1 MGYDYALVH
10 LKYTVPPAAA
20 LTLCYHPL
28 STKLGLYKILFLV
41 TIAVVSTTPWD
52 SYLIKTRI
60 WTYPPNAIAGPTLF
74 GIPAEEVFFFVVQ
87 TYNTSLLYLLLSKP
101 TFHPIYLR
109 GQRLLHDSRRLRQWR
124 WIGIIVI
131 VSVTLVGASMIG
143 KGGEGLY
150 MGLILVWA
158 SPFVLLLWCLAY
170 QFIIG
175 LPMSNTIIP
184 IAIPTVYLWII
195 DTLALKRG
203 TWVIESGTKL
213 GWHLWDGLEIEEAV
227 FFLATN
233 VLIVFGLV
241 AFDNAFAILQTFPSL
256 FPTCPTLP
264 SPLLLVKAL
273 LVPPTMYDEE
283 RVNGLKQALARLRAK
298 SRSFYLASGVF
309 QGRLRVDMILL
320 YSFCRVADD
329 LVDEAKS
336 IAEAKRWICDLK
348 QYLDLAYDSS
358 LAEKHC
364 SVNDY
369 VRAVFPPST
378 QAALLMLPTAY
389 LSPTPLYELVKG
401 LETDLQFLTQKTTFP
416 INDEDTLRTYGARV
430 AGTVAE
436 ACLELVYHHTTAN
449 ISETQR
455 KSIVRAGGRM
465 GIALQYINIARDIEV
480 DAANGRVYLPTTWLK
495 QEGSSPEDII
505 KDPTSRQAENLR
517 QRLLKSA
524 MIVYEDAKEAIEELP
539 VEARAPMRVAVES
552 YVEIGRV
559 LKTPGYKVKAC
570 RATVPKL
577 RRLVVAWKA
586 LQQKYVRDA
595 EPTKACTLLG
605 LRLDPDIV
613 MEEMTKS
620 D

>member
-1 MGYDYALVH
+1 
-10 LKYTVPPAAA
+10 
-20 LTLCYHPL
+20 
-28 STKLGLYKILFLV
+28 
-41 TIAVVSTTPWD
+41 
-52 SYLIKTRI
+52 
-60 WTYPPNAIAGPTLF
+60 
-74 GIPAEEVFFFVVQ
+74 
-87 TYNTSLLYLLLSKP
+87 
-101 TFHPIYLR
+101 
-109 GQRLLHDSRRLRQWR
+109 
-124 WIGIIVI
+124 
-131 VSVTLVGASMIG
+131 
-143 KGGEGLY
+143 
-150 MGLILVWA
+150 
-158 SPFVLLLWCLAY
+158 
-170 QFIIG
+170 
-175 LPMSNTIIP
+175 MSNTVIP
-184 IAIPTVYLWII
+184 IAIPTVYLWIV

-256 FPTCPTLP
+256 FSTCPTLP
-264 SPLLLVKAL
+264 SPLLLVNAL
-273 LVPPTMYDEE
+273 LIPPTMYDEE

-309 QGRLRVDMILL
+309 QGRLRVDMVLL

-336 IAEAKRWICDLK
+336 IAEARRWICNLK

-401 LETDLQFLTQKTTFP
+401 LETDLQFLTHKKTFP

-449 ISETQR
+449 ISETQC

-495 QEGSSPEDII
+495 QEDLSPEDII
-505 KDPTSRQAENLR
+505 KDPTSRQAEKLR

-586 LQQKYVRDA
+586 LQQK
-595 EPTKACTLLG
+595 
-605 LRLDPDIV
+605 
-613 MEEMTKS
+613 
-620 D
+620 